1 MSKLSPKW
9 ITLCTAAIGLAY
21 TAGYV
26 VTEPKAAAVSLATQS
41 SVQSGVNGSQNQGTP
56 NSQGNSGSQ
65 GNQSSQTPSNSQSGQ
80 SNQGSSQT
88 QSQSGYK
95 DGTYT
100 GQGMN
105 QIGSVAVSVTIK
117 QGKIASVQ
125 ITDCTTSYPQSAI
138 DPLPAQVVSR
148 QNANV
153 DNVSG
158 ATESTND
165 FVTAVQ
171 QALSQAQA

>member
-21 TAGYV
+21 TTGYV
-26 VTEPKAAAVSLATQS
+26 VTAPKAAAVAVSTTQPGATAGAGS
-41 SVQSGVNGSQNQGTP
+41 SQ
-56 NSQGNSGSQ
+56 SQGNSSVASQ
-65 GNQSSQTPSNSQSGQ
+65 AGQSSKST
-80 SNQGSSQT
+80 QGSSVA

-95 DGTYT
+95 DGTFT

-138 DPLPAQVVSR
+138 DPLTAQVVSR
-148 QNANV
+148 QNVNV

-158 ATESTND
+158 ATESTSD

-171 QALSQAQA
+171 QALDQAKA

>member
-26 VTEPKAAAVSLATQS
+26 VTEPKAVAVSVPQQN
-41 SVQSGVNGSQNQGTP
+41 VQTGTGGSQ
-56 NSQGNSGSQ
+56 SQGVQGSQ
-65 GNQSSQTPSNSQSGQ
+65 GGSSSSAASDASSNQNNQSSQ
-80 SNQGSSQT
+80 GSST
-88 QSQSGYK
+88 AQSQSGYK

-100 GQGMN
+100 GQGQN
-105 QIGSVAVSVTIK
+105 RIGSVAVSVTIK
-117 QGKIASVQ
+117 QGKIANVQ
-125 ITDCTTSYPQSAI
+125 ITDCTTSFPQSAI

-148 QNANV
+148 QNSNV

-158 ATESTND
+158 ATESTDD
-165 FVTAVQ
+165 FITAVQ

>member
-26 VTEPKAAAVSLATQS
+26 VTEPKAVAVSVPQQN
-41 SVQSGVNGSQNQGTP
+41 VQTGTGGSQ
-56 NSQGNSGSQ
+56 SQGVQGSQ
-65 GNQSSQTPSNSQSGQ
+65 GGSSSSAASDASSNQSSQ
-80 SNQGSSQT
+80 GSST
-88 QSQSGYK
+88 AQSQSGYK

-100 GQGMN
+100 GQGQN
-105 QIGSVAVSVTIK
+105 RIGSVAVSVTIK
-117 QGKIASVQ
+117 QGKIANVQ
-125 ITDCTTSYPQSAI
+125 ITDCTTSFPQSAI

-148 QNANV
+148 QNSNV

-158 ATESTND
+158 ATESTDD
-165 FVTAVQ
+165 FITAVQ

>member
-26 VTEPKAAAVSLATQS
+26 VTEPKAVAVSVPQQN
-41 SVQSGVNGSQNQGTP
+41 VQTGTGGSQ
-56 NSQGNSGSQ
+56 SQGVQGSQ
-65 GNQSSQTPSNSQSGQ
+65 GGSSSSAASDASSGQ
-80 SNQGSSQT
+80 SNQNNQSSQGSST
-88 QSQSGYK
+88 AQSQSGYK

-100 GQGMN
+100 GQGQN
-105 QIGSVAVSVTIK
+105 RIGSVAVSVTIK
-117 QGKIASVQ
+117 QGKIANVQ
-125 ITDCTTSYPQSAI
+125 ITDCTTSFPQSAI

-148 QNANV
+148 QNSNV

-158 ATESTND
+158 ATESTDD
-165 FVTAVQ
+165 FITAVQ